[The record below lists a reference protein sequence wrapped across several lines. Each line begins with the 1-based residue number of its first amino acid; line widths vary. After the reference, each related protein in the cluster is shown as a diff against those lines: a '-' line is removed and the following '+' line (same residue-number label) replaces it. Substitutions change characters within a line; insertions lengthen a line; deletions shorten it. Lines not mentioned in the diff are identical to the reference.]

1 VGVPSRVGAGTAVI
15 GRLRVDRSP
24 GHRAYQRPRSD
35 GLVVLATIVLLAA
48 TTIVTLL
55 LPGLSFAIVAPSAD
69 LVVNSVAMA
78 IAGGVAALAWIRFR
92 EARQTHELFQA
103 SAFLA
108 LAVGG
113 LITLALTVTG
123 LGDRYG
129 FSLGSPGQ
137 APFYLWDLQR
147 LTAGLLFVIGG
158 WVGQRDEDSPIR
170 RPFLVLLGPTGL
182 LILLSGLV
190 LVIQDGL
197 PEARS
202 PEQIAL
208 LASGPQVID
217 SGQLNP
223 VVGLI
228 ELGIGLLFVVAAI
241 LFRRTHLRLGQR
253 ALAYLV
259 LGLMVAATTQ
269 IHSIFVPT
277 SYSGVVTSVDLF
289 RVMFYA
295 ILLLGVA
302 TGARGDFR
310 TLRRASDE
318 MRALRDAD
326 VRAAELQERSRLARE
341 MHDGL
346 IQDLWLARLKA
357 GHLRDVPG
365 MPRDGELLAGQL
377 DGALEAAL
385 AEAREALASLAPAER
400 SSGSLAGP
408 LTRLVEQMAERLEPE
423 LQVAIA
429 PDLPAVPS
437 RVELELLRIVRE
449 ALMNAERHAD
459 ATLIRVTGTSEGG
472 RVRLA
477 VVDNGVGFD
486 TRARVPGYGLRSMSE
501 RASLIGARLTI
512 ESRPHDGTRVEVEL
526 PIGPGDNGRA
536 DGRPA
541 PRDAQMVPATALGTE
556 P

>member
-1 VGVPSRVGAGTAVI
+1 MGVPSRVGVGTGVI
-15 GRLRVDRSP
+15 GRLSVDRSP
-24 GHRAYQRPRSD
+24 GHRALRRPRSD

-48 TTIVTLL
+48 ATVVTLL
-55 LPGLSFAIVAPSAD
+55 LPGRSFAMVAPSAD
-69 LVVNSVAMA
+69 LVVNSVAMT

-92 EARQTHELFQA
+92 ESRQTHELFQA

-113 LITLALTVTG
+113 LITLALSVTG

-129 FSLGSPGQ
+129 LSLESPGQ

-147 LTAGLLFVIGG
+147 LTAGLLFVGGG
-158 WVGQRDEDSPIR
+158 WVGQRDDRPIR

-182 LILLSGLV
+182 LILLSGLI
-190 LVIQDGL
+190 LLFQDGL
-197 PEARS
+197 PGARS

-208 LASGPQVID
+208 LSSGPQVID

-223 VVGLI
+223 AVGLI
-228 ELGIGLLFVVAAI
+228 ELGIALLFVMAAL
-241 LFRRTHLRLGQR
+241 LFRRTYLRLGQR

-289 RVMFYA
+289 RVTFYA

-302 TGARGDFR
+302 TGARGDLR
-310 TLRRASDE
+310 TLRRANDE
-318 MRALRDAD
+318 VRALRDAD
-326 VRAAELQERSRLARE
+326 VRAAELQERSRLARD

-346 IQDLWLARLKA
+346 MQDLWLARLKA
-357 GHLRDVPG
+357 GHLRGVPG
-365 MPRDGELLAGQL
+365 MPRDGELLPGQL
-377 DGALEAAL
+377 DRALEGAL
-385 AEAREALASLAPAER
+385 AEAREALASLTPAER

-423 LQVAIA
+423 LQIAIA
-429 PDLPAVPS
+429 PDLPEVPG
-437 RVELELLRIVRE
+437 RVESELLRIVRE
-449 ALMNAERHAD
+449 ALMNAARHAD
-459 ATLIRVTGTSEGG
+459 ATHIRVSGTADAGHI
-472 RVRLA
+472 RLA

-486 TRARVPGYGLRSMSE
+486 TRERTPGYGLRSMSQ
-501 RASLIGARLTI
+501 RSSLIGASLTI
-512 ESRPHDGTRVEVEL
+512 ESRLHDGTRVQIDL
-526 PIGPGDNGRA
+526 PLGRSD
-536 DGRPA
+536 DGRSVPEAGQEIPA
-541 PRDAQMVPATALGTE
+541 PAQVSDP
-556 P
+556 